1 METKVASV
9 SVPPRFALRAVLAL
23 VVSAGVFGT
32 LGLSGSSAALAQ
44 TVPPQSGN
52 IYAVADLVPEGAEA
66 DPHVGGSSATFE
78 SRDSGGTRVR
88 VVLQNVQPNTRY
100 AADVRDGSCSG
111 QVLHSLQPVTS
122 DASGAGLSVADVPA
136 SVEFGRWFVSA
147 RPAAATSGG
156 ALNGG
161 LLCGQAN
168 PALAA
173 PPGIVPPAGPTPTTP
188 GMPRT
193 GQPLGPVMLALSG
206 LLAGIVVLASLYL
219 RFRLVRHG

>member
-1 METKVASV
+1 MAPFSLPSRLMLGVV
-9 SVPPRFALRAVLAL
+9 LPVLAGL
-23 VVSAGVFGT
+23 FGT
-32 LGLSGSSAALAQ
+32 LAMLGSSAALAQ

-52 IYAVADLVPEGAEA
+52 IYAVADLVPAGAEA
-66 DPHVGGSSATFE
+66 DPHVAGSSATFE
-78 SRDSGGTRVR
+78 SAESGGSRVT
-88 VVLQNVQPNTRY
+88 VVLQNVQPSTEY
-100 AADVRDGSCSG
+100 AVEVRDGSCSG

-122 DASGAGLSVADVPA
+122 DASGAGRSVAELPA

-156 ALNGG
+156 ALSGA

-173 PPGIVPPAGPTPTTP
+173 PPSIVPPAGPTPTTP

-193 GQPLGPVMLALSG
+193 GQPLGPVMWALTGILGAG
-206 LLAGIVVLASLYL
+206 LLVLAGLYL
-219 RFRLVRHG
+219 RSRLIRHG